1 MKLLVLLTLFFSQGL
16 LALENT
22 NRPSYF
28 SLSGTRGPDSYQS
41 YIIET
46 KVGMD
51 PKWSIGGS
59 YFQSDSGIATLLNEP
74 FISKEIRADIDWQIN
89 KTWGVAI
96 GAISRQ
102 DPYEIIGQGA
112 FLSARANI
120 NNWWKGKK
128 KSTLTINYES
138 LRITQ
143 DVVLQGRFV
152 SFNIQKDLEQKNTS
166 ISFDQEILDWLELS
180 LSHSKYSYSE
190 KTNDLALTTSKRRT
204 AWGGSSTSYGYPEVS
219 NSLEFQIN
227 PKDWFELR
235 LGASQTKILGNDTKT
250 QSSNGGLTFYWE
262 SFQFDMDYSRTD
274 YGSTSGTSEQVQDYS
289 SLGIGYN
296 W

>member
-1 MKLLVLLTLFFSQGL
+1 MKLLVLLTLFVSQNL
-16 LALENT
+16 LAVESL
-22 NRPSYF
+22 NRPSFF

-46 KVGMD
+46 KVGLD
-51 PKWSIGGS
+51 PNWSIGGS
-59 YFQSDSGIATLLNEP
+59 YFQSDSGVATLLNEP
-74 FISKEIRADIDWQIN
+74 LISKEIRADIDWQIN
-89 KTWGVAI
+89 KTWGLAI

-112 FLSARANI
+112 FLSASANI
-120 NNWWKGKK
+120 SDWWKGKK
-128 KSTLTINYES
+128 KSTLKINYES

-166 ISFDQEILDWLELS
+166 INFDQEIVDWLVIS
-180 LSHSKYSYSE
+180 LNHSQYSYSE

-204 AWGGSSTSYGYPEVS
+204 AWGGSSTSYGYPEVT
-219 NSLEFQIN
+219 NSLEFQMS
-227 PKDWFELR
+227 PKDWIDLR
-235 LGASQTKILGNDTKT
+235 LGASQTKILGNDSKTK
-250 QSSNGGLTFYWE
+250 SSGGGLTFYWE
-262 SFQFDMDYSRTD
+262 SFQIDMDYSRTD
-274 YGSTSGTSEQVQDYS
+274 YGSTSGTSQQVQDYS
-289 SLGIGYN
+289 TLGLGYN